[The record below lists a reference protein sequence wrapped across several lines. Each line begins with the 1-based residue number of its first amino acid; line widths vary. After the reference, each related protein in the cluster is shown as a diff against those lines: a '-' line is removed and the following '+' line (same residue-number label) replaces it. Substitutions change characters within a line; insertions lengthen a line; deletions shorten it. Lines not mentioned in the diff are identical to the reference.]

1 MQKLASL
8 EREFDTLRELTQD
21 VVWCQ
26 KHWWNDD
33 TGRLCLGDWKLVDA
47 MYRSRALDLPEVG
60 DSMVPVIDMA
70 NHSSDDSFNARFE
83 MDASGSA
90 LLLLR
95 DGKNIREGEE
105 ITIQY
110 GHGGAC
116 EMMFSYGF
124 LEPAASSAREV
135 LLNLAIPD
143 DDPLKVAKKM
153 VAQHAP
159 GLRLYVSNAG
169 QVCWES
175 KYLWWICVNEEDGL
189 DFKVS
194 QTIDGDRQLQPLW
207 KNAELDPNKL
217 EEVLLS
223 DHLRDMFRLRAVIT
237 IQQRL
242 EQQGRNLVQT
252 AHLLLQPESHDG
264 GSTEPYEA
272 IQKLRTLEEELLS
285 DAFNELEE
293 QVCWPKSLSLYLQTM
308 RT

>member
-8 EREFDTLRELTQD
+8 ECEFDTLRQLTQD

-26 KHWWNDD
+26 ENWWNDD
-33 TGRLCLGDWKLVDA
+33 TGRLTSSDWKLVDA
-47 MYRSRALDLPEVG
+47 MYRSRALDLPEIG

-70 NHSSDDSFNARFE
+70 NHSSDDMFNARFE
-83 MDASGSA
+83 VDTRGNV

-95 DGKNIREGEE
+95 EGKSIKEGEE

-124 LEPAASSAREV
+124 LEPAASSAREI
-135 LLNLAIPD
+135 LLNLAMPD
-143 DDPLKVAKKM
+143 DDPLKVAKKL

-159 GLRLYVSNAG
+159 GVRLYVSNTG
-169 QVCWES
+169 KVCWES
-175 KYLWWICVNEEDGL
+175 KYVWWVCVNEEDGL
-189 DFKVS
+189 DFKVL

-207 KNAELDPNKL
+207 KNAELNAQKL

-223 DHLRDMFRLRAVIT
+223 DHRRDVFRLRAVIT

-242 EQQGRNLVQT
+242 EEQGRKLLQT
-252 AHLLLQPESHDG
+252 AHLLLQPDDHG
-264 GSTEPYEA
+264 GASTEAYKA
-272 IQKLRTLEEELLS
+272 IQKLRALEEELLG
-285 DAFNELEE
+285 DAFSELEE
-293 QVCWPKSLSLYLQTM
+293 QVCSRKILIFVPADYED
-308 RT
+308 